1 MADSVEVESQY
12 APPLA
17 ECAHCGHMLPQG
29 LGEKECKICGA
40 VCRVGHQPT
49 VDSLTDEALPCPHC
63 NTVVVAGTDERP
75 VEMTCGACMNSF
87 TLTPKIIKIEIDCPG
102 CERTLRIRPRPG
114 TRELKCPACESGFNV
129 TF

>member
-1 MADSVEVESQY
+1 
-12 APPLA
+12 
-17 ECAHCGHMLPQG
+17 CGHMLPQG

-87 TLTPKIIKIEIDCPG
+87 TLTPKITKVEIDCPG

>member
-17 ECAHCGHMLPQG
+17 QCAHCEHMLPKG
-29 LGEKECKICGA
+29 LGEKECKVCGA

-49 VDSLTDEALPCPHC
+49 VDSLTDEALPCPPC

-75 VEMTCGACMNSF
+75 VEMTCGACMKSF
-87 TLTPKIIKIEIDCPG
+87 TLTPKIIKVEIDCPG